1 MTDLTSEH
9 QFIST
14 LCIESSILVLSLD
27 LDHQA
32 DTSVTSK
39 TKSGQVIASKKMGEV
54 NDYWPSIR
62 ASIHK

>member
-39 TKSGQVIASKKMGEV
+39 TKSGQVIASKKNG
-54 NDYWPSIR
+54 R
-62 ASIHK
+62 GK